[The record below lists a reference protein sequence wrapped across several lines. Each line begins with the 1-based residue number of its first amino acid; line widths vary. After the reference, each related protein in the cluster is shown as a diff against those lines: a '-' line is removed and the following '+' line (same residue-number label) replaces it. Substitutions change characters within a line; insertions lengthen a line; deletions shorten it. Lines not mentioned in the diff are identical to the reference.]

1 MGSGPSG
8 PSPAVLAVRY
18 GLPALLVL
26 AGIALLIAGG
36 TAGTGVGIVVI
47 GGGVIVFGLN
57 AFLRW
62 SMREE
67 VERERE
73 EQAREFYREH
83 GRWPDEA

>member
-1 MGSGPSG
+1 MSGASG

-18 GLPALLVL
+18 GLPGLLVA
-26 AGIALLIAGG
+26 AGIALLISGG

-47 GGGVIVFGLN
+47 GGGLIVFGLN

-67 VERERE
+67 EERERE
-73 EQAREFYREH
+73 ERARQFYREH
-83 GRWPDEA
+83 GRWPDEG